1 MTTEKTLDTEET
13 PLAGDVASVE
23 PVAPSTE
30 SASLDLPAT
39 ATGAEIA
46 GLLAAL
52 ARSRVG
58 PETRM
63 QCKVCWYIY
72 DPAEGCPEWQIE
84 PGTSFADLPDYF
96 TCPDCGH
103 PLSSFIPAEENE

>member
-1 MTTEKTLDTEET
+1 MTIVKTLETEHAVQTADVAPET
-13 PLAGDVASVE
+13 EAASVE
-23 PVAPSTE
+23 
-30 SASLDLPAT
+30 LPAT

-46 GLLAAL
+46 GLLDAL

-63 QCKVCWYIY
+63 QCKVCWYVY